1 MHEDDRASLEF
12 LVRNHLLMS
21 MLAQT
26 RDVEDPNLVVDFVKE
41 VGTAEK
47 LTLLYLLTFADMRAV
62 GPQIWNSW
70 KDHLLA
76 DLYRRASEVFETGA
90 VSEADMDSRAERT
103 RRRLEGRG
111 AGDAEKARIRDFLAT
126 LPTSYFLGNPDEKIF
141 DHWRLYESVGSA
153 VFRHGVEHFPER
165 GFSEFTICARDRLGL
180 FRDMVGALS
189 AHGLNILSVRLVTT
203 STGWALDVFRLE
215 HREDEEASEA
225 GPTDVWANVAETLD
239 GVLTGRLDVTALVR
253 RKLLTRTR
261 RIGEKSLPRRSAT
274 RVDIDNRQS
283 RDFTVVDVYA
293 SDRPGLLFLVV
304 DAMVELGLDIHLAKI
319 TTHLTAVLDVFYVTD
334 AGRRKIEDPARLTE
348 IRRSIIAALDPEEL
362 QPAAVTA

>member
-1 MHEDDRASLEF
+1 MHEDDRAALEF

-41 VGTAEK
+41 VGTAEN

-76 DLYRRASEVFETGA
+76 DLYSRAVEVFETG
-90 VSEADMDSRAERT
+90 VVTEADMESRADRT
-103 RRRLEGRG
+103 RRRLLERAAGG
-111 AGDAEKARIRDFLAT
+111 AERSRLESFLAA
-126 LPTSYFLGNPDEKIF
+126 LPTSYFLGNPDEKII
-141 DHWRLYESVGSA
+141 DHWRLFESVGAS

-189 AHGLNILSVRLVTT
+189 SCGLNILSVRLVTS
-203 STGWALDVFRLE
+203 STGWALDVFRIE
-215 HREDEEASEA
+215 HKVGDVDAAS
-225 GPTDVWANVAETLD
+225 GDVWMGVADTLD
-239 GVLTGRLDVTALVR
+239 SILAGKVDAAELVR
-253 RKLLTRTR
+253 KVLLGRAR
-261 RIGEKSLPRRSAT
+261 RIGEKHQPRRGAT
-274 RVDIDNRQS
+274 RVEIDNRQS
-283 RDFTVVDVYA
+283 REFTVVDVYA
-293 SDRPGLLFLVV
+293 GDRPGLLFLIA
-304 DAMVELGLDIHLAKI
+304 DAIYALGLDIHLAKI

-334 AGRRKIEDPARLTE
+334 AGRSKIEDVARLDE
-348 IRRSIIAALDPEEL
+348 IRRSIVAALDPEEA
-362 QPAAVTA
+362 QNAAAIPA